1 MDEIYTMEGGW
12 RKVNESGGTL
22 VTAILYNILT
32 GEQVSIVTRDYD
44 YSDCSRDNEYWYAA
58 QIDHDAQIAY
68 FRKNAIIYPGAAVL
82 VVKGRKIP
90 VGTVGTVEKIRPVYD
105 CYRRHVADYVVFPDG
120 QQTNIDN
127 CIMIL

>member
-1 MDEIYTMEGGW
+1 MTQVFTVESGW
-12 RKVNESGGTL
+12 RKVNESGGSL

-44 YSDCSRDNEYWYAA
+44 YSDCSRDNEYWYAMP
-58 QIDHDAQIAY
+58 IDHDAQIAY
-68 FRKNAIIYPGAAVL
+68 YRKHAIIYPGASVL

-105 CYRRHVADYVVFPDG
+105 CYRRHVADYAVFTDG
-120 QQTNIDN
+120 RQTNIDN
-127 CIMIL
+127 LMMIL